1 MQLKTMQRKTKTTI
15 VLVFFVACLALVAT
29 LHVYYVIDGSAAT
42 VFSRGDEAYL
52 FLGNGRTGYRVSYLA
67 FPFVILRQYFNAP
80 IEPTDESGC
89 SLDMRITSSNIERYL
104 THCGDP
110 DLQFVA
116 FLTPFED
123 GFYAH
128 CRGAILCKWTDRGFV
143 PATQEEARR
152 IGGESALVKGD
163 MNNQIVNGWHVH
175 RAGWPGDHF
184 EVPVG
189 EDLVLSVTNRA
200 TNVREWQYPWITVDL
215 LRPGQSPQTLYDV
228 NGYPRRVSKSEYEQ
242 TFRGRH

>member
-1 MQLKTMQRKTKTTI
+1 MQAKTKTTI
-15 VLVFFVACLALVAT
+15 LLVFLVACLALAAL
-29 LHVYYVIDGSAAT
+29 LHVYYVIDGSGVT

-52 FLGNGRTGYRVSYLA
+52 FLGDEHTGYRVRYLA
-67 FPFVILRQYFNAP
+67 FPFVVLRQYFNAP
-80 IEPTDESGC
+80 IAPTDELGC
-89 SLDMRITSSNIERYL
+89 SLDVHVTPSKVERHL
-104 THCGDP
+104 TQCGDP

-128 CRGAILCKWTDRGFV
+128 CRGASLCKWTDNGFV

-152 IGGESALVKGD
+152 VGGESALVKGD
-163 MNNQIVNGWHVH
+163 MNNQIINGWHVH

-189 EDLVLSVTNRA
+189 KDLVISVTNRA
-200 TNVREWQYPWITVDL
+200 TNIREWQYPWITVDL
-215 LRPGQSPQTLYDV
+215 LRPGQPPQTLYDV
-228 NGYPRRVSKSEYEQ
+228 DGSPRRVSKGEYEQ
-242 TFRGRH
+242 TFRQR